1 MPDMLLSQIPP
12 APAPAKP
19 AAATARAADANPETE
34 SDQGF
39 SDVLKAQMQPEK
51 ETAQTEAEHCDEAVE
66 TSVIAVPADAAEG
79 NPLPPGGKVV
89 TASLAALDPLLMNVE
104 AVPQAGEAAVET
116 PVETAILIPGL
127 AVETQAEPIAQ
138 TQVAP
143 PGVTKPQPPAAA
155 GVMQMRGAPWKTGAA
170 DLPDAAQS
178 AVAQAVRSAVT
189 ELDENAQPELTLE
202 RFGAEVRAAATAA
215 AAPVRAPGLETMLER
230 LTSTGAQAT
239 TASNNSVTPQGLQA
253 LVPQDAANT
262 RPALPTATVETPL
275 RQPGWDQALSEKVLW
290 VANQK
295 FQGAEI
301 KLSPAHLGPIEVR
314 VQLNNDQAQISFT
327 AQHAPAREALEA
339 ALPRLRE
346 MFTAN
351 GYNLVDVNVSQH
363 SFAEQQRHAQGFEGR
378 FQGGARN
385 EDDVELASGATAVSG
400 RLTGLPSS
408 AIDLFA

>member
-1 MPDMLLSQIPP
+1 MPDMLLSQVPP
-12 APAPAKP
+12 APAPAKSGQ
-19 AAATARAADANPETE
+19 AAARAAEAKPETE

-39 SDVLKAQMQPEK
+39 SKVLKSHMQPEK
-51 ETAQTEAEHCDEAVE
+51 EAAQSDAETREMAVDASSSE
-66 TSVIAVPADAAEG
+66 TPADAADG
-79 NPLPPGGKVV
+79 NPLPSGGNAA
-89 TASLAALDPLLMNVE
+89 TASVAVLDTLLLNADGVVQSGE
-104 AVPQAGEAAVET
+104 VAVDAVDSAVET
-116 PVETAILIPGL
+116 EALITGLPGDTL
-127 AVETQAEPIAQ
+127 PEPLAQ
-138 TQVAP
+138 TQAVAAAAAN
-143 PGVTKPQPPAAA
+143 TKHQQPAAA
-155 GVMQMRGAPWKTGAA
+155 DTWQMHGGPWKTGKA

-178 AVAQAVRSAVT
+178 AVAQAVRGAVA
-189 ELDENAQPELTLE
+189 ELDANAPTEPPLE
-202 RFGAEVRAAATAA
+202 RFGAEVRAAVPART
-215 AAPVRAPGLETMLER
+215 PGLESMLER
-230 LTSTGAQAT
+230 LTSPVAQPATPANGAA
-239 TASNNSVTPQGLQA
+239 APQGVQA
-253 LVPQDAANT
+253 LVPQELASA
-262 RPALPTATVETPL
+262 RPALPTTTVETPL
-275 RQPGWDQALSEKVLW
+275 RQPGWDQALSERVLW

-314 VQLNNDQAQISFT
+314 VQLHQDQAQISFT

-378 FQGGARN
+378 FQGLARN
-385 EDDVELASGATAVSG
+385 EDDVESATGVPTTSG